1 MAKKK
6 QDLKPDT
13 VLKNYWSNNEQFA
26 DFFNAVLF
34 EGKQVIKSEELEDVD
49 TEESIVMEHGN
60 YAESISASRDNIKI
74 QKKSSAY
81 GVQFALLGLESQG
94 HIHYAMPMRVMGYD
108 YGVYKKQYDNNT
120 SKYKY
125 SNGLEEDEYLSK
137 MKKTDKFVPVIT
149 VVIYYGEK
157 AWDGAVSLHGLLNIP
172 EELKKYIN
180 DYRLILVEARQKGL
194 AFHNINNK
202 DLFSLL
208 QIILDKSLPRNEA
221 KEKAIQYS
229 RKHKTEKSVIMTVAG
244 ATNLKLDYNALEKGD
259 GDMCTLFEEI
269 AKESEVRGRAT
280 EIVETGLEFGLS
292 EHDIMER
299 LQKKLNVSLEAAQ
312 EYFEKFGKQIL

>member
-34 EGKQVIKSEELEDVD
+34 EGKQVIKPEELEDVD